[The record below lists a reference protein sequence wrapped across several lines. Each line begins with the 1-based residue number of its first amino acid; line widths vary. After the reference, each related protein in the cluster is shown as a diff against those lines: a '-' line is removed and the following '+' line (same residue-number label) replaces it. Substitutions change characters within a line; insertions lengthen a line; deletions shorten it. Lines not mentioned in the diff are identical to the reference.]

1 MTKGYTIKLSDLITK
16 SEVVV
21 QLFSGQRWKIR
32 KNAAIRFTTMLQD
45 GKTYDVEF
53 AEGNTEAI
61 FDQIKLIFDPN
72 GRVIGQRIQK
82 GLPLKTTRVN
92 DIFQVQKPGYPKVP
106 MAIYRM
112 IDEQQNKEYGESMA
126 KYWYS
131 SKNKRYVKK

>member
-1 MTKGYTIKLSDLITK
+1 MTKGYTIQLNDLITK
-16 SEVVV
+16 SEIVV
-21 QLFSGQRWKIR
+21 QLFNGQRWKIR

-53 AEGNTEAI
+53 AEGNTKAI
-61 FDQIKLIFDPN
+61 FDQIKLIFDPK

-92 DIFQVQKPGYPKVP
+92 DIFHVQRPGYPKVP
-106 MAIYRM
+106 MSIYRM
-112 IDEQQNKEYGESMA
+112 IDEQQDVEYGESMA

-131 SKNKRYVKK
+131 SKRKEFIKK

>member
-1 MTKGYTIKLSDLITK
+1 MTKGYTIQLNDLITK
-16 SEVVV
+16 SEIVV
-21 QLFSGQRWKIR
+21 QLFNGQRWKIR

-53 AEGNTEAI
+53 DEGNTKAI
-61 FDQIKLIFDPN
+61 FNQIKLIFDPK

-92 DIFQVQKPGYPKVP
+92 DIFLVQRPGYPKVP
-106 MAIYRM
+106 MDIYRI
-112 IDEQQNKEYGESMA
+112 IDEQQDVEYGESMA

-131 SKNKRYVKK
+131 SKNKGYVKK